1 MICIHLY
8 SSLRYLYKMSLAV
21 SLRRALLVLLTG
33 AIFILTVL
41 YWNQG
46 VTKAQAYNEALERP
60 HSHHDA
66 SGFPM

>member
-1 MICIHLY
+1 
-8 SSLRYLYKMSLAV
+8 MSLAV